1 MYDPHPRDSG
11 PAVVADGPASAPV
24 ILVFD
29 PAGVAKRE
37 DIPATWHTLLDD
49 RQVLW
54 CRIPAMDSPAE
65 VDAALSEQGTV
76 LTAVDV
82 VASGPCTEL
91 AMVFGKQ
98 RASSVRSVLLVDP
111 AAPDDRFATEEA
123 DIADALWEERS
134 RQRMRELES
143 TGVTVRVIAHSTGG
157 DTDRVPPPL
166 PLGHPDVVEAV
177 SEAIADLE
185 AGERPHSRSK
195 QFQEVSGDDRAGD
208 HQQ

>member
-11 PAVVADGPASAPV
+11 PVVVTDGPAGAPAV
-24 ILVFD
+24 LVFD

-37 DIPATWHTLLDD
+37 DIPASWHGLLWD

-54 CRIPAMDSPAE
+54 CRIPAMESPAQ
-65 VDAALSEQGTV
+65 VDAALSGRATV
-76 LTAVDV
+76 PPAIDV

-91 AMVFGKQ
+91 ALVFGKQ

-111 AAPDDRFATEEA
+111 AAPDDRFPTDEA
-123 DIADALWEERS
+123 EIADALWEERS
-134 RQRMRELES
+134 RQRMEELES
-143 TGVTVRVIAHSTGG
+143 AGVTVRVIAHSTGG

-177 SEAIADLE
+177 SAAIAELD
-185 AGERPHSRSK
+185 AGEQPGSRPH
-195 QFQEVSGDDRAGD
+195 
-208 HQQ
+208 

>member
-11 PAVVADGPASAPV
+11 PAVVADGPAGAPM

-37 DIPATWHTLLDD
+37 DIPASWHGLLWD

-65 VDAALSEQGTV
+65 VDAALDGQAAV
-76 LTAVDV
+76 PPAVDV
-82 VASGPCTEL
+82 VASGPCTEF

-111 AAPDDRFATEEA
+111 AAPDDRFGSEEA
-123 DIADALWEERS
+123 EIADALWEERS
-134 RQRMRELES
+134 RKRIGELES
-143 TGVTVRVIAHSTGG
+143 AGVTVRVIAHSTGG

-177 SEAIADLE
+177 SAAIADLE
-185 AGERPHSRSK
+185 AGEKPGPRPH
-195 QFQEVSGDDRAGD
+195 
-208 HQQ
+208 